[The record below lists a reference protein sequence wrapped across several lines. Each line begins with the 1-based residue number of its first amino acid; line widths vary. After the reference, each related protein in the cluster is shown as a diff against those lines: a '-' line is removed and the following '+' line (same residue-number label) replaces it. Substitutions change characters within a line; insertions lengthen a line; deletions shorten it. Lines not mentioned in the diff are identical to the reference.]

1 MSARNGFVINREV
14 NLKVGQYAA
23 LKINNNLTV
32 QIKREAEGFVI
43 DALAEDERDNDVID
57 TMTVWNDDIENCE
70 SE

>member
-43 DALAEDERDNDVID
+43 DALAEDERDNDVIN